1 MRWVRMAASTVTRC
15 GARFVLMCL
24 SMCALPL
31 AAHAATTT
39 ANVNCRMS
47 PALSARS
54 IEHIP
59 TGTSVAVLSRESS
72 WSKVHRRRDCWIS
85 DRYLA
90 AEGSAMPERSLR
102 SYEPSARHS
111 SGGLETRRANRRSL
125 RSVTRR
131 SSPRRSLRSSSPYSY
146 DGGSCPC
153 SGRNIC
159 IGPRG
164 GRYCI
169 TSGGN
174 KRYGV

>member
-1 MRWVRMAASTVTRC
+1 MGRIKLAASTVARC
-15 GARFVLMCL
+15 GARFVLMGL
-24 SMCALPL
+24 SISALPS

-39 ANVNCRMS
+39 SNANCRVSLS
-47 PALSARS
+47 PSARS

-59 TGTSVAVLSRESS
+59 AGTSVAVLSREGS
-72 WSKVHRRRDCWIS
+72 WAKVDRRRDCWIS
-85 DRYLA
+85 DRYLTA
-90 AEGSAMPERSLR
+90 AGPAIPERSLR
-102 SYEPSARHS
+102 SYKASARRS
-111 SGGLETRRANRRSL
+111 SGRLETRRANRRSL
-125 RSVTRR
+125 RSVSRR

-153 SGRNIC
+153 SGHNIC

-164 GRYCI
+164 GRYCM